1 MLKDLAVA
9 AKVDAH
15 ALKVAD
21 DVDDVKAEVIR
32 LILEAKGRGKPSAT
46 PPQKVPEKQPAEDA
60 AGKDASSSSDSD
72 SDSDSSDSDE
82 DVEDSSS
89 SDDSDDDSDNDAAE
103 ESGEEEEGDGVIA
116 QLQRFKRS
124 TELVLLLHDTTAAE
138 RGAVHSWCEEH
149 SDAAVRAWKHTSKTV
164 GTSRVMTVV
173 KPGGDANS
181 VQEAPEKPVQIAEPP
196 AKRPRSPPAEA
207 GAPPPRARPW
217 NPREDVTLALLAE
230 RGCFDGDTDET
241 RLSVLASLPGRTVA
255 ECRERWTYFVCP
267 MRYGVAARTPPSPW
281 VASPPPPPPWPGP
294 PPWAAAPDGPPPM
307 TATRYFIST
316 SAGAAR
322 GAARGSGFVLATNA
336 AAGAARRA

>member
-82 DVEDSSS
+82 DGDEDGDDSDDGEDSSS
-89 SDDSDDDSDNDAAE
+89 SDDSDDSDDGSDNDAAE
-103 ESGEEEEGDGVIA
+103 ESGEEEEEGDGVIA

-181 VQEAPEKPVQIAEPP
+181 VQKAPEKPVQIAEPP
-196 AKRPRSPPAEA
+196 AKRPRKEPEGDA
-207 GAPPPRARPW
+207 GPRRF
-217 NPREDVTLALLAE
+217 EDGKHILFV
-230 RGCFDGDTDET
+230 GQ
-241 RLSVLASLPGRTVA
+241 LP
-255 ECRERWTYFVCP
+255 Y
-267 MRYGVAARTPPSPW
+267 
-281 VASPPPPPPWPGP
+281 
-294 PPWAAAPDGPPPM
+294 D
-307 TATRYFIST
+307 ATTEHIR
-316 SAGAAR
+316 
-322 GAARGSGFVLATNA
+322 
-336 AAGAARRA
+336 

>member
-1 MLKDLAVA
+1 VLKDLALA

-21 DVDDVKAEVIR
+21 DVDNVKAEVIR
-32 LILEAKGRGKPSAT
+32 LILEAKGRGKPSAP
-46 PPQKVPEKQPAEDA
+46 PPQKIPEKQPAEDVD
-60 AGKDASSSSDSD
+60 GKDASSSDSD

-103 ESGEEEEGDGVIA
+103 ESGEEEEEGDGVIA

-181 VQEAPEKPVQIAEPP
+181 VQKAPEKPVQIAEPP
-196 AKRPRSPPAEA
+196 AKRPRKEPEGDA
-207 GAPPPRARPW
+207 GPRRFEDGKHILFVGQLPYDATTEHISAHFTTAHAVEIMGGAMGVVSVRLLTDKKTSRSRGMAFVDCTTEEDCDKGLHMHQSKLLGRRINVERSASGGGKSERRAR
-217 NPREDVTLALLAE
+217 
-230 RGCFDGDTDET
+230 FIET
-241 RLSVLASLPGRTVA
+241 SKS
-255 ECRERWTYFVCP
+255 
-267 MRYGVAARTPPSPW
+267 RYGP
-281 VASPPPPPPWPGP
+281 
-294 PPWAAAPDGPPPM
+294 
-307 TATRYFIST
+307 
-316 SAGAAR
+316 
-322 GAARGSGFVLATNA
+322 LL
-336 AAGAARRA
+336 